1 MKAIPLDTRHRIL
14 ACYDTGKHTR
24 QTVADLFGV
33 SLGLVK
39 KLLQQRKTLG
49 HAKTLYDRVGRKPKM
64 TRTRVDTVL
73 NALRQTPGLTL
84 GQMRELLGGV
94 CTGVCIHLALKK
106 NGVTFKKKRYELPS
120 KTVRTCGKSAN
131 NGVRARPRSRRK
143 SLCLLTNPPPRRT

>member
-1 MKAIPLDTRHRIL
+1 MKAIPFDTRHRIL

-49 HAKTLYDRVGRKPKM
+49 HAKMLYDRVGRKPTM
-64 TRTRVDTVL
+64 TQARVEAVL
-73 NALRQTPGLTL
+73 HALRQTPGLTL
-84 GQMRELLGGV
+84 GQMRELLGNV

-120 KTVRTCGKSAN
+120 KTVRTCWKNAC
-131 NGVRARPRSRRK
+131 NGACAPPRFKRK
-143 SLCLLTNPPPRRT
+143 GLCL